1 MRHDTRG
8 GADLAGIVGLMSSQS
23 PVQSDGHRFH
33 GVIGVVG
40 ILAVLVGINLTA
52 TLAGLPHREWI
63 VPLAVVALV
72 VVVKL
77 RGMRWSELGLSA
89 RDMPR
94 GLAYG
99 LAASV
104 TVATVV
110 TAGCLI
116 PVTSPFFLSARY
128 SDLRLALFSALVL
141 IPLMTVLPEELAF
154 RGVLQGA
161 LERVVGTAGV
171 FWVGSLAFGLWHVT
185 SSLGLT
191 AGNAGLADLLGTG
204 TVGQLAGIA
213 LAVVATSVAGAGFIW
228 IRRHSRSLL
237 APIGL
242 HWAFNAV
249 GALAAA
255 LTWRALAG

>member
-1 MRHDTRG
+1 MTTPSTSLSGRSRVRG
-8 GADLAGIVGLMSSQS
+8 VAGVA
-23 PVQSDGHRFH
+23 
-33 GVIGVVG
+33 
-40 ILAVLVGINLTA
+40 AVLATLVAINLTA
-52 TLAGLPHREWI
+52 NLAGLPFREWI
-63 VPLAVVALV
+63 VPLAVLVLV
-72 VVVKL
+72 VVAKA
-77 RGMRWSELGLSA
+77 RWMRWSDLGLAA
-89 RDMPR
+89 RHMPR

-99 LAASV
+99 LAA
-104 TVATVV
+104 TVLVAAVV

-116 PVTSPFFLSARY
+116 PATSPFFLSERY
-128 SDLRLALFSALVL
+128 SDLRMAVFSALVL

-161 LERVVGTAGV
+161 LERTFGTTGV
-171 FWVGSLAFGLWHVT
+171 FVIGSSAFGLWHVT

-191 AGNAGLADLLGTG
+191 AGNAGLAQVFGTG
-204 TVGQLAGIA
+204 LAGQLAGIG
-213 LAVVATSVAGAGFIW
+213 LAVTATSVAGAGFIW
-228 IRRHSRSLL
+228 IRRRSSSLL

>member
-1 MRHDTRG
+1 MTMTSTSLSGRSRVRG
-8 GADLAGIVGLMSSQS
+8 VAGVA
-23 PVQSDGHRFH
+23 
-33 GVIGVVG
+33 
-40 ILAVLVGINLTA
+40 AVLATLVAINLTA
-52 TLAGLPHREWI
+52 NLAGLPFREWI
-63 VPLAVVALV
+63 VPLAVLVLV
-72 VVVKL
+72 VVAKA
-77 RGMRWSELGLSA
+77 RWMRWSDLGLAA
-89 RDMPR
+89 RHMPR

-99 LAASV
+99 LAA
-104 TVATVV
+104 TVLVAAVV

-116 PVTSPFFLSARY
+116 PATSPFFLSERY
-128 SDLRLALFSALVL
+128 SDLRMAVFSALVL

-161 LERVVGTAGV
+161 LERTFGTTGV
-171 FWVGSLAFGLWHVT
+171 FVIGSSAFGLWHVT

-191 AGNAGLADLLGTG
+191 AGNAGLAQVFGTG
-204 TVGQLAGIA
+204 LAGQLAGIG
-213 LAVVATSVAGAGFIW
+213 LAVTATSVAGAGFIW
-228 IRRHSRSLL
+228 IRRRSSSLL

>member
-1 MRHDTRG
+1 MTPQVTARSDRARTSG
-8 GADLAGIVGLMSSQS
+8 VAGVL
-23 PVQSDGHRFH
+23 
-33 GVIGVVG
+33 GV
-40 ILAVLVGINLTA
+40 LTALVGINLGA
-52 TLAGLPHREWI
+52 NLSGLPNREWI
-63 VPLAVVALV
+63 VPLSVLALV
-72 VVVKL
+72 LVVRVG
-77 RGMRWSELGLSA
+77 GMRWSELGLSV
-89 RDMPR
+89 RHMPR

-99 LAASV
+99 FTA
-104 TVATVV
+104 TVAVSAVV

-116 PVTSPFFLSARY
+116 PATSPFFLSERY
-128 SDLRLALFSALVL
+128 SDLRMAVFSALVL

-161 LERVVGTAGV
+161 LERVFGTTGV
-171 FWVGSLAFGLWHVT
+171 FVVGSLAFGLWHVT

-191 AGNAGLADLLGTG
+191 AGNAGLADLFGTG
-204 TVGQLAGIA
+204 PAGRLAGIG
-213 LAVVATSVAGAGFIW
+213 LAVAATSVAGAGFIW
-228 IRRHSRSLL
+228 FRRRSRSLL

>member
-1 MRHDTRG
+1 MPGTVEMMSVQLAASPTRNRFG
-8 GADLAGIVGLMSSQS
+8 GLAG
-23 PVQSDGHRFH
+23 
-33 GVIGVVG
+33 VVAV
-40 ILAVLVGINLTA
+40 LSVLVGINLTA
-52 TLAGLPHREWI
+52 NLASLPYREWI
-63 VPLAVVALV
+63 VPLSVLALV
-72 VVVKL
+72 LVVKL
-77 RGMRWSELGLSA
+77 RGMRWSELGLSV
-89 RDMPR
+89 RHMPR

-99 LAASV
+99 AAA
-104 TVATVV
+104 TVAVAAVV

-116 PVTSPFFLSARY
+116 PATSPFFLSDAY
-128 SDLRLALFSALVL
+128 SDLRMAVFSALVL
-141 IPLMTVLPEELAF
+141 IPLMTVLPEEFAF

-161 LERVVGTAGV
+161 LERTFGTTGV
-171 FWVGSLAFGLWHVT
+171 FVVGSLAFGLWHVT

-204 TVGQLAGIA
+204 LAGQLVGIG
-213 LAVVATSVAGAGFIW
+213 LAVAATSVAGAGFIW
-228 IRRHSRSLL
+228 IRRRSSSLL

>member
-1 MRHDTRG
+1 M
-8 GADLAGIVGLMSSQS
+8 
-23 PVQSDGHRFH
+23 
-33 GVIGVVG
+33 
-40 ILAVLVGINLTA
+40 LAVVAVLGSLVGINLA
-52 TLAGLPHREWI
+52 ANLAGLPHRELV
-63 VPLAVVALV
+63 VPLSVLALLV
-72 VVVKL
+72 VVKA
-77 RGMRWSELGLSA
+77 RGMHWSELGLSA
-89 RDMPR
+89 RHMPR
-94 GLAYG
+94 GLLYG
-99 LAASV
+99 LAATV
-104 TVATVV
+104 TVAVVV

-116 PVTSPFFLSARY
+116 PVTSQFFLSERY
-128 SDLRLALFSALVL
+128 SDLRLAVFSALVL

-161 LERVVGTAGV
+161 LERVFGTTGV
-171 FWVGSLAFGLWHVT
+171 FVVGSLAFGLWHVT

-204 TVGQLAGIA
+204 LWGQVAGIA
-213 LAVVATSVAGAGFIW
+213 MAVTATSVAGAGFIW

-255 LTWRALAG
+255 LTWRAVAG

>member
-1 MRHDTRG
+1 MTSTSLSGRSRVRG
-8 GADLAGIVGLMSSQS
+8 VAGVA
-23 PVQSDGHRFH
+23 
-33 GVIGVVG
+33 
-40 ILAVLVGINLTA
+40 AVLATLVAINLTA
-52 TLAGLPHREWI
+52 NLAGLPFREWI
-63 VPLAVVALV
+63 VPLAVLVLV
-72 VVVKL
+72 VVAKA
-77 RGMRWSELGLSA
+77 RWMRWSDLGLAA
-89 RDMPR
+89 RHMPR

-99 LAASV
+99 LAA
-104 TVATVV
+104 TVLVAAVV

-116 PVTSPFFLSARY
+116 PATSPFFLSERY
-128 SDLRLALFSALVL
+128 SDLRMAVFSALVL

-161 LERVVGTAGV
+161 LERTFGTTGV
-171 FWVGSLAFGLWHVT
+171 FVIGSSAFGLWHVT

-191 AGNAGLADLLGTG
+191 AGNAGLAQVFGTG
-204 TVGQLAGIA
+204 LAGQLAGIG
-213 LAVVATSVAGAGFIW
+213 LAVTATSVAGAGFIW
-228 IRRHSRSLL
+228 IRRRSSSLL